1 MTGES
6 SRDLY
11 GTWVS
16 PGGGIWCCPTE
27 LRSSLLLSSP
37 AMNFYRFCCCNL
49 HYYLPG
55 RSRTAGFCCRLSLL
69 FLLMERMGNQRR
81 TSHLSLCFKAKN
93 VLYQNCPTLAHT
105 HQGKQQLLVAFG
117 QCADQSISW
126 HINKVLIVLFRCVF
140 PAKCRSNPDTA
151 LHPRLWGLGQ
161 TLKGL

>member
-1 MTGES
+1 MQQVLKRYLGSTLRIRHTCTCLAAWRMQNMQAGIEETCKNCFILWWGIVSRLWQQHHRALPAACNPRWARILMTGES

-55 RSRTAGFCCRLSLL
+55 RSRTTGFCCRLSLL
-69 FLLMERMGNQRR
+69 FLLMERMGN
-81 TSHLSLCFKAKN
+81 
-93 VLYQNCPTLAHT
+93 
-105 HQGKQQLLVAFG
+105 
-117 QCADQSISW
+117 
-126 HINKVLIVLFRCVF
+126 
-140 PAKCRSNPDTA
+140 
-151 LHPRLWGLGQ
+151 
-161 TLKGL
+161 